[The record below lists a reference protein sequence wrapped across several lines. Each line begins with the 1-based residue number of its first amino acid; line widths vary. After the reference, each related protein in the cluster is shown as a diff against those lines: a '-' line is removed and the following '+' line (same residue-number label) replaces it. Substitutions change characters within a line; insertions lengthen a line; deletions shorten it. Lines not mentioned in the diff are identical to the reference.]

1 MTDGNTCLR
10 SIRSE
15 CPGGGSEP
23 LNLKANKNMQV
34 VRQSTELHPLRG
46 WAWATS
52 QPQLYVKVNSTESL
66 PLSKSV
72 TQTEDTELHVVQT
85 VRLILVHTVNGTVEF
100 QFLCSGIC
108 EAVFSLT
115 SPINLFKNHILLI
128 LWYILES

>member
-72 TQTEDTELHVVQT
+72 TQTEDTELHVCPDRQAH
-85 VRLILVHTVNGTVEF
+85 LSSHGEWH
-100 QFLCSGIC
+100 SG
-108 EAVFSLT
+108 VPVLM
-115 SPINLFKNHILLI
+115 LRHL
-128 LWYILES
+128 